1 MCKTEELPR
10 RWSLKESQEFP
21 GVILALIL
29 ASKIIRPH
37 FEEKSSYWQHNN
49 ESNKTDNIKTT
60 LNNSVLNE
68 MLDLVGGLGI
78 SAICSSIPALLAHQR
93 CLTIYDPLEIN
104 DYEVE

>member
-1 MCKTEELPR
+1 MK
-10 RWSLKESQEFP
+10 
-21 GVILALIL
+21 V
-29 ASKIIRPH
+29 
-37 FEEKSSYWQHNN
+37 
-49 ESNKTDNIKTT
+49 IKTT

-104 DYEVE
+104 DYEVESKIFASVSNAMRIKTYNLLKKRLETYELILHEGAKKLA

>member
-1 MCKTEELPR
+1 MK
-10 RWSLKESQEFP
+10 
-21 GVILALIL
+21 V
-29 ASKIIRPH
+29 
-37 FEEKSSYWQHNN
+37 
-49 ESNKTDNIKTT
+49 IKTT

-104 DYEVE
+104 DYEVESKIFASVNNAMRIKNI

>member
-1 MCKTEELPR
+1 M
-10 RWSLKESQEFP
+10 KESQEFP

-49 ESNKTDNIKTT
+49 ESNKDDIEQF
-60 LNNSVLNE
+60 SLNE

-104 DYEVE
+104 DYEVESKIFASVSNAMRIKNI